1 LNPPGKVVIVATSEV
16 GAVWNTN
23 CVEGDVLELDAKITP
38 LFPKIGLNV
47 TVPGV
52 RLLPDR

>member
-1 LNPPGKVVIVATSEV
+1 LKPPGKVVIVATSEV
-16 GAVWNTN
+16 GADWNTN

>member
-1 LNPPGKVVIVATSEV
+1 VSEV
-16 GAVWNTN
+16 GALWNTSW
-23 CVEGDVLELDAKITP
+23 VEGDVLELDARITP
-38 LFPKIGLNV
+38 LFPKKGLNV